1 MIHSYKFKNFF
12 SFADWAEVSFV
23 VGKQVPES
31 DLVFTSPAGV
41 RLSKLMTVI
50 GPNASGKTNVLK
62 PLPFLSWFICRSFS
76 SLNPEDKIPLE
87 SHFFVDSDKS
97 EFQIEFEAGG
107 EIYRYVL
114 VANKERVYEE
124 GLYIKS
130 KKFFSYLFKR
140 EWNDEDSKYDIAQQK
155 FGFIKSEAEKVRANA
170 SLISTAAQYDVSCAR
185 ELVAFFSGFD
195 FNVDYGGR
203 TPFETD
209 DIFDASEMYYGE
221 PEIKKQMTKL
231 LCDFDFGIS
240 DVIIEKRKIKN
251 KADEEYDIFVPFGLH
266 QSGNKTHKLPFIHES
281 SGTQRAYIL
290 LNKFLPLL
298 NSSLDSGGVVIIDE
312 MESDLHPE
320 MLRPL
325 LELFINPETN
335 KKNTQIIFTCH
346 AHEVL
351 EIVDKS
357 QVQLVEKNA
366 EGESEAWR
374 LDSMKGVR
382 RDDNLYAKYRAG
394 TYGAVPNL

>member
-23 VGKQVPES
+23 VNKKVPES

-41 RLSKLMTVI
+41 RLSKMMTVI

-62 PLPFLSWFICRSFS
+62 PLPFLRWFVCDSFS
-76 SLNPEDKIPLE
+76 HLKPDSNIPIDT
-87 SHFFVDSDKS
+87 HFFSNNEKS
-97 EFQIEFEAGG
+97 EFEIEFESGG
-107 EIYRYVL
+107 EIYKYVL
-114 VANKERVYEE
+114 VASKDRVYEE
-124 GLYIKS
+124 CLYIKS
-130 KKFFSYLFKR
+130 IKFNYLFKR
-140 EWNDEDSKYDIAQQK
+140 EWNEKESKYDFAQQK
-155 FGFIKSEAEKVRANA
+155 FGFLKKEAEKVRPNA

-185 ELVAFFSGFD
+185 ELVSLFNGFEV
-195 FNVDYGGR
+195 NVDYGGR

-209 DIFDASEMYYGE
+209 DIFDASEMFFGA
-221 PEIKKQMTKL
+221 PNLKKQMVKL

-240 DVIIEKRKIKN
+240 DVVIEKRKIKD
-251 KADEEYDIFVPFGLH
+251 KSDQEHDIYVPFGLH
-266 QSGNKTHKLPFIHES
+266 RAGRKECKLPFIHES
-281 SGTQRAYIL
+281 SGTKRAYIL

-298 NSSLDSGGVVIIDE
+298 NSSLDSGGVVVIDE

-325 LELFINPETN
+325 LELFINPGTN

-366 EGESEAWR
+366 EGESETWR

-382 RDDNLYAKYRAG
+382 RDDNIYAKYRAG